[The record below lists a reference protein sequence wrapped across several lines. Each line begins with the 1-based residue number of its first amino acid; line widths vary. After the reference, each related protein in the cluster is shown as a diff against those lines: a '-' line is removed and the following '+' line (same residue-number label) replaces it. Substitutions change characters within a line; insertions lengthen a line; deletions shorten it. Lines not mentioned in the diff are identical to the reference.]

1 MPGFVDVSHMSNE
14 EVRRMGHADDY
25 DEDTNRR
32 SYRNP
37 YAYRKPTA
45 PKENISFTADDMWAA
60 AWQAYAINGNQ
71 YVKALLPGVPEDQP
85 QPNRAIAERLLA
97 NPEQITEESRQV
109 GGVMRRYFQG
119 LTFKLIEGKKLTPFL
134 QSAFDAANKDEITSK
149 YDLAVIV
156 SLPATYEKSVKREDI
171 DRKINWAQGGY
182 IGIVGVKTEQRI
194 EIIRKIWSQKW
205 NTWFYSGIND
215 QDQVLFFAHMKTQ
228 LDVGS
233 HVTIQGVVKAH
244 RDNSTQLNRVKVI
257 E

>member
-25 DEDTNRR
+25 DEPMN
-32 SYRNP
+32 YRNP
-37 YAYRKPTA
+37 YAYRKPQATTTRTV
-45 PKENISFTADDMWAA
+45 SFKADDVWAA
-60 AWQAYAINGNQ
+60 AYEAYVRNGNQ
-71 YVKALLPGVPEDQP
+71 YIKALLPGVPEDQP
-85 QPNRAIAERLLA
+85 QPNRVITERLLA
-97 NPEQITEESRQV
+97 NPEQISEESRQV

-119 LTFKLIEGKKLTPFL
+119 LTFKLIEGKKLTPFM

-156 SLPATYEKSVKREDI
+156 SLPATYEKSTKREDI
-171 DRKINWAQGGY
+171 DRRINWARGGF
-182 IGIVGVKTEQRI
+182 IGSVGDKVEERI
-194 EIIRKIWSQKW
+194 EIVRKIWSQKW

-215 QDQVLFFAHMKTQ
+215 KDQVLFFAHMKTQ

-233 HVTIQGVVKAH
+233 HVTVQGVVKVH

>member
-156 SLPATYEKSVKREDI
+156 SLPATYEKSVKR
-171 DRKINWAQGGY
+171 KILTARS
-182 IGIVGVKTEQRI
+182 IGLKVGILVLSLSRLSNVLRLSEKSGLRNGTHGSTVASTIRI
-194 EIIRKIWSQKW
+194 KCC
-205 NTWFYSGIND
+205 F
-215 QDQVLFFAHMKTQ
+215 
-228 LDVGS
+228 S
-233 HVTIQGVVKAH
+233 HT
-244 RDNSTQLNRVKVI
+244 
-257 E
+257 

>member
-85 QPNRAIAERLLA
+85 QPNRVIAERLLA
-97 NPEQITEESRQV
+97 NPEQISEESRQV

-171 DRKINWAQGGY
+171 DRRIQWAQGGY
-182 IGIVGVKTEQRI
+182 IGFVGDKTEQRI

-228 LDVGS
+228 LEIGS
-233 HVTIQGVVKAH
+233 YVTIQGVVKVH
-244 RDNSTQLNRVKVI
+244 RDNSTQLNRVKVL
-257 E
+257 

>member
-1 MPGFVDVSHMSNE
+1 MPGFVDVSGMTYE
-14 EVRRMGHADDY
+14 DVRRMGHADDY
-25 DEDTNRR
+25 DEETNRMG
-32 SYRNP
+32 YRNP
-37 YAYRKPTA
+37 YAYRKPSI
-45 PKENISFTADDMWAA
+45 PKNTISFTADDMWAA

-97 NPEQITEESRQV
+97 NPEQITEESRQI

-119 LTFKLIEGKKLTPFL
+119 LTFKLIEGKKLTPFM

-156 SLPATYEKSVKREDI
+156 SLPATYEKSTKREDT
-171 DRKINWAQGGY
+171 DRRIQWARGGFIGSVGDKI
-182 IGIVGVKTEQRI
+182 EERI
-194 EIIRKIWSQKW
+194 EIVRKIWSQKYS
-205 NTWFYSGIND
+205 TWFYSGIND

-233 HVTIQGVVKAH
+233 FVTVQGVVKVH
-244 RDNSTQLNRVKVI
+244 RENSTQLGRVKVI

>member
-37 YAYRKPTA
+37 YAYRKPSA
-45 PKENISFTADDMWAA
+45 PKQTISFTADDVWSA
-60 AWQAYAINGNQ
+60 AWQAYVTNDKQYIKAI
-71 YVKALLPGVPEDQP
+71 APGVEGHQT
-85 QPNRAIAERLLA
+85 NRLIAEQLLA

-119 LTFKLIEGKKLTPFL
+119 LTFKLIEGKQLTPFM
-134 QSAFDAANKDEITSK
+134 QSAFDAANKNEIISK

-156 SLPATYEKSVKREDI
+156 SLPATYEKSTKRDDTNRRI
-171 DRKINWAQGGY
+171 QWARGGY
-182 IGIVGVKTEQRI
+182 IGSVGDKTEQRI
-194 EIIRKIWSQKW
+194 EIVKRLWSEKW
-205 NTWFYSGIND
+205 NTWYITGITEA
-215 QDQVLFFAHMKTQ
+215 DQVLFFAYKKDTEI
-228 LDVGS
+228 GS
-233 HVTIQGVVKAH
+233 YVTIQGVVKAH